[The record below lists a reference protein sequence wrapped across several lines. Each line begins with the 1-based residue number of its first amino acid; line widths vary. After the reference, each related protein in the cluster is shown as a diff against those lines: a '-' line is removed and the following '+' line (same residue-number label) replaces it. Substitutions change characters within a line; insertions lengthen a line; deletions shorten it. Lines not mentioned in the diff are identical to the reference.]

1 MISTVVFD
9 LGGVAARF
17 LPERRL
23 AALTAASNRSE
34 EDVYA
39 LLWESGFDDDCD
51 AGAYSAE
58 EAFDYVRRSIGMPL
72 TFRDFM
78 SIWASAFEPDQ
89 DVLELIEAMRP
100 RLRTGLLTYNGAV
113 LLEALPGELPAVASK
128 FDELFFSSQIGHLKP
143 DRRVFEHVTDSL
155 DLAPDEIAFIDDSPQ
170 NVHAAR
176 QFGWHS
182 HVFQDSSQAGNWL
195 AALADQEHP

>member
-58 EAFDYVRRSIGMPL
+58 EAFDYVRRSIGM
-72 TFRDFM
+72 
-78 SIWASAFEPDQ
+78 
-89 DVLELIEAMRP
+89 
-100 RLRTGLLTYNGAV
+100 
-113 LLEALPGELPAVASK
+113 
-128 FDELFFSSQIGHLKP
+128 H
-143 DRRVFEHVTDSL
+143 
-155 DLAPDEIAFIDDSPQ
+155 
-170 NVHAAR
+170 
-176 QFGWHS
+176 
-182 HVFQDSSQAGNWL
+182 
-195 AALADQEHP
+195 